1 MSNTVR
7 LHRILMAP
15 PDRVFRAFTD
25 ADAFSRWL
33 PPDGFTGKVHQMD
46 ARVGGGYK
54 MSFTNFTT
62 MQSHPFFGKS
72 VEIIPGEIL
81 KYTNGF
87 ADPNLPGEMQVT
99 IRFKK
104 VSMGTEI
111 EITQEGIPAVIP
123 VDACYVGWQQSLEQL
138 AKLVQPEIN
147 Q

>member
-54 MSFTNFTT
+54 MSFTNFTN
-62 MQSHPFFGKS
+62 MQSHSFFGKY
-72 VEIIPGEIL
+72 VEMIPGEVL

-87 ADPNLPGEMQVT
+87 DDPNLPGEMQVT